1 MVNIAYQTPHL
12 AEYFLT
18 HRRNWDEFF
27 PSERWVFE
35 RVGASETGFGRVLD
49 VGCAVGGLGNAIT
62 QKFPITSY
70 TGLDINA
77 QAIKAAARINT
88 LSVPTQFLC
97 ADIVT
102 CMDVADEA
110 FDTVAALSVADWN
123 IDTNGIITAC
133 WKKVAPGGRLLITLR
148 LTNGL
153 GVNDLER
160 SFQYI
165 VPDEGFEMPIDKSD
179 LEKAPYVVLN
189 TQEALRVITK
199 QTPPP
204 CDILLYGYWGKPS
217 DTATTPYEKLAFA
230 VLSVMKHSVGEVE
243 GNTRLECH
251 FPVTALL

>member
-1 MVNIAYQTPHL
+1 MTNIVYRTPHL
-12 AEYFLT
+12 AEFFLT
-18 HRRNWDEFF
+18 HRRRWDEFF

-35 RVGASETGFGRVLD
+35 RIGNSPQGFGRVLD

-62 QKFPITSY
+62 QKFSVTSY

-77 QAIKAAARINT
+77 QAIEAAARINI

-102 CMDVADEA
+102 CTDVADEA

-123 IDTNGIITAC
+123 VDTNAIIAEC

-148 LTNGL
+148 LTDGQ
-153 GVNDLER
+153 GVNDLEQ

-165 VPDEGFEMPIDKSD
+165 VPDEDFEMPRDKSD

-189 TQEALRVITK
+189 THEALRIFTM

-204 CDILLYGYWGKPS
+204 RDILLYGYWGKPS
-217 DTATTPYEKLAFA
+217 ATATTPYERLAFA
-230 VLSVMKHSVGEVE
+230 VLAITKPLSGSTQDD
-243 GNTRLECH
+243 TRLECH
-251 FPVTALL
+251 FPVSALI